1 LHGNNANPP
10 RALNW
15 PNGISL
21 FRLLLVGPFV
31 VLLINQQPWPWAR
44 HAALGVFVAM
54 AVSDLV
60 DGVLARRMGAMTRL
74 GAILDPLADKALV
87 IFSVVLLSMDDV
99 GAAGYHLP
107 NWVTVAVVGKDLWVI
122 AGTLVVYLV
131 TDRLRVKPTAAGK
144 ASTLG
149 QLLLVGYTLAAAD
162 VARVSSP
169 AARCGVL
176 AGSWTVAALSVIAII
191 SYTRLGLA
199 FVSVEGKWLESSSD
213 NPPGQHKP
221 AGKASNRV
229 QHD

>member
-1 LHGNNANPP
+1 MEPDNSNPQ

-15 PNGISL
+15 PNRISL
-21 FRLLLVGPFV
+21 ARLLLIGPFV

-44 HAALGVFVAM
+44 HAAMGVFAVM
-54 AVSDLV
+54 ALSDMV
-60 DGVLARRMGAMTRL
+60 DGMLARRMGAITRL
-74 GAILDPLADKALV
+74 GAILDPLADKVLV
-87 IFSVVLLSMDDV
+87 IFSVVLLSMNTV
-99 GAAGYHLP
+99 GAEGYHLP

-131 TDRLRVKPTAAGK
+131 TDRLRVKPTTAGK

-162 VARVSSP
+162 IAELSPP
-169 AARCGVL
+169 AARYGVL
-176 AGSWTVAALSVIAII
+176 AGSWAVAALSVIAII

-199 FVSVEGKWLESSSD
+199 FVLAEGKLLENSSD
-213 NPPGQHKP
+213 NPLGQHKP
-221 AGKASNRV
+221 PEKASKRV